1 MVSEPNYYSTKFFTE
16 NLLEIEM
23 WKTQI
28 FINKPFY
35 LGLSILELSKIV
47 LYDIMYDYVKPKYE
61 EKSKLYYM
69 DTDSFTV
76 YIKTD
81 DIYKDSPEDVG
92 KKLQTMSWKDCYQ
105 KKEQKGFWLN
115 EGQIKSEDL

>member
-1 MVSEPNYYSTKFFTE
+1 
-16 NLLEIEM
+16 M

-28 FINKPFY
+28 FINNPFY

-76 YIKTD
+76 
-81 DIYKDSPEDVG
+81 
-92 KKLQTMSWKDCYQ
+92 
-105 KKEQKGFWLN
+105 
-115 EGQIKSEDL
+115 